1 MVQQVG
7 GKMALFPTTA
17 PGVKKTVSP
26 RHAILETLI
35 GIVTGHVNEQLL
47 ALSGRLACALLDTE
61 DMADVAAT
69 VHLRFRAANLLKK
82 NSYAFLR
89 LTSTKL
95 ERAVRREI
103 AGLARAPM
111 VAAVASAQAM
121 SLVPYEEM
129 DNRVAL
135 SVVCAP
141 FETLHADVLAAL
153 DVRLACLLDREILRS
168 GQNPFRPEV
177 FLVTLQEAWSE
188 LMSDAELDRL
198 LPPLLKPSLLPD
210 LAPMFEALNL
220 ALMKNGILPGS
231 LASYKG
237 PAHEAREASSKAPA
251 PAMLIAQLR
260 QFLQSGD
267 TASQAKEQDPGHE
280 FDIPGLEMV
289 AAAERGRPALEPPMV
304 SGRQSLLSHLA
315 RLQKNEPATSTHN
328 VIYLPKLK
336 SSLPKGSLT
345 RADESAIDL
354 LAAIFETVFGDQ
366 NISQETRDLIGFL
379 QVPVLKAALA
389 DQDFF
394 FQEEHPARRLIDL
407 LSHMGWEQRANDPL
421 FAAMQRSVERVERD
435 CERQPEVFSEAL
447 AELEESVQSEQQ
459 AVAAAIAQ
467 PIASA
472 LKQEEMEQA
481 AGAASS
487 AVALRLG
494 SGEVLAFVEAFLENR
509 WVPVLT
515 IAYSAE
521 DDKPGVV
528 RHATQTMDEL
538 IWSTKPKHTAQDRKQ
553 LIGKLPTLLAML
565 NKWLD
570 LVKWQDAD
578 RLQFFAELAECHASI
593 VRAPLDLT
601 PERQLEIS
609 LQVAQQAAQRRLERQ
624 SRSTPEPV
632 LDAAAQTID
641 ALRRGMW
648 IEVDQADGLARKVK
662 LAWISPL
669 RTLFIFS
676 NDTREEAF
684 SMAGE
689 ALAVLFRAGR
699 ARLIETDGLVGRALS
714 QAMAQVAVNDAC
726 INQVQG
732 AAV

>member
-1 MVQQVG
+1 
-7 GKMALFPTTA
+7 MASFPTIA
-17 PGVKKTVSP
+17 PGVKKAVSP

-35 GIVTGHVNEQLL
+35 GIVTGHANEHLL

-61 DMADVAAT
+61 DMAGVGVA
-69 VHLRFRAANLLKK
+69 VHQRLQAANLLKK
-82 NSYAFLR
+82 NSYTFLR
-89 LTSTKL
+89 LTSDKL

-103 AGLARAPM
+103 AGLATAP
-111 VAAVASAQAM
+111 AVASAASAEAM

-135 SVVCAP
+135 SLVSAP
-141 FETLHADVLAAL
+141 FEALNADVLAAL
-153 DVRLACLLDREILRS
+153 DVRLACLLDREILRN

-188 LMSDAELDRL
+188 LMSDAELDKL

-210 LAPMFEALNL
+210 FAPMFEALNL

-237 PAHEAREASSKAPA
+237 PAHEAREASIKAPP
-251 PAMLIAQLR
+251 PAKLIAQLR

-267 TASQAKEQDPGHE
+267 TASQEQEQDLGHD

-289 AAAERGRPALEPPMV
+289 AAAERGRPGLEPSMA

-315 RLQKNEPATSTHN
+315 RLQKSEPAASAHN

-345 RADESAIDL
+345 RADESTIDL
-354 LAAIFETVFGDQ
+354 LAAIFETVFGDK

-379 QVPVLKAALA
+379 QVPVLKAALG

-421 FAAMQRSVERVERD
+421 FAAMRRSVERVERD

-447 AELEESVQSEQQ
+447 AELEESVEAEQH
-459 AVAAAIAQ
+459 AVAAAIAH

-472 LKQEEMEQA
+472 LKQEKMEQA

-494 SGEVLAFVEAFLENR
+494 GGEVLAFVEAFLENK
-509 WVPVLT
+509 WIPVLT

-528 RHATQTMDEL
+528 RNATQTMDEL

-593 VRAPLDLT
+593 VRAPLDLS
-601 PERQLEIS
+601 PERQVEIS
-609 LQVAQQAAQRRLERQ
+609 LRVAQQAAQRRIERQ
-624 SRSTPEPV
+624 SRSTPEPEV
-632 LDAAAQTID
+632 VPDAAAQTI
-641 ALRRGMW
+641 ATLGRGMW
-648 IEVDQADGLARKVK
+648 IEVTQADGSDRRVK

-676 NDTREEAF
+676 NDSREEAF

-726 INQVQG
+726 IHQVQG
-732 AAV
+732 AV